1 MRALAGIV
9 EVICRELAA
18 HAGGVSCV
26 QNIEVGFQVRLHLV
40 AGLKHNV
47 AVGQGFLG
55 QGSLGYNAVLLAQG
69 SSVFQVG
76 VGSFHAGFVAVH
88 KGGKA
93 GGVSFHSILAGDQNA
108 GYQLGAGNFFPLFV
122 HIQGNA
128 QAFDLSQCAGHKG
141 LGQHGDRAGAGLQ
154 LSQSLGCFAVEVKGH
169 IVIRVNTV
177 FSQDV
182 AQNIFR
188 GGTLAGCHDGLALQV
203 LHAVHSLAV
212 FHNIQHAQGVDAGN
226 LNGAVGFLVQGCGQ
240 VSGHSGC
247 VQLAL
252 YQLRHDF
259 IGLAV
264 HFKVIISGIFACHQ
278 VHKAH
283 GGGAFQAGNAQSI
296 GGGQF
301 LGFLTGSG
309 FRSSLGDSFAGSCTG
324 CNRAGCRTAAGG
336 NGGSRKPPR
345 DDDDAPRKAKGRKSG
360 KKGSSG
366 KGGNGKKKKKIRWW
380 QILLIT
386 LLVIALIFGGAFAL
400 IMGAITPAGGNI
412 KLNQLINTPKEFQ
425 GKEFNI
431 LVTGVDRSSTGDLSA
446 GAANDSNVN
455 DGMTD
460 MILYVHFNNET
471 GEMKM
476 LQIPRDTMVTTDA
489 SVSGNY
495 RINGVAKTQGSD
507 GNNNMAALCE
517 LVADQYKL
525 PIDGFM
531 TIRLEMLTELVD
543 LFGGVEINVPMDVDY
558 AALGLGDSVIHA
570 GYQTLNGASME
581 FLLRARKIYP
591 DGDIG
596 RLNMQRQFYAAL
608 FRKLKSIGNIWD
620 VAKLTPA
627 VLNYMETN
635 LSASDLISFAISMLK
650 IDSSKIMICQMPVIS
665 GPQYNGQSLLYP
677 ARQADADLLN
687 QYFRENTGPVDAS
700 QLNLCDNV
708 IDLSGYTAT
717 DPNIQQ
723 MGGLMAEAD
732 DAQKNENLDGSNQVT
747 DIMASEST
755 AESESTDTDSTDTES
770 QPAA

>member
-1 MRALAGIV
+1 MSEPRKLYTGSASGGLDQEQYEAARRRAQQLAEQNARRRTVQQPMRTAQGRHISQRPVVTEQPAPAPEPPV
-9 EVICRELAA
+9 QERAQQAAPAPEKPRELTYAQRQAMAYRAA
-18 HAGGVSCV
+18 AERRYGDTL
-26 QNIEVGFQVRLHLV
+26 QFQVQRPRRTV
-40 AGLKHNV
+40 NRPPEPEQRARQ
-47 AVGQGFLG
+47 A
-55 QGSLGYNAVLLAQG
+55 AAQLYE
-69 SSVFQVG
+69 QP
-76 VGSFHAGFVAVH
+76 AAPRQ
-88 KGGKA
+88 A
-93 GGVSFHSILAGDQNA
+93 QQPAPRPQ
-108 GYQLGAGNFFPLFV
+108 
-122 HIQGNA
+122 A
-128 QAFDLSQCAGHKG
+128 QAP
-141 LGQHGDRAGAGLQ
+141 
-154 LSQSLGCFAVEVKGH
+154 
-169 IVIRVNTV
+169 
-177 FSQDV
+177 
-182 AQNIFR
+182 
-188 GGTLAGCHDGLALQV
+188 
-203 LHAVHSLAV
+203 
-212 FHNIQHAQGVDAGN
+212 
-226 LNGAVGFLVQGCGQ
+226 VQ
-240 VSGHSGC
+240 
-247 VQLAL
+247 
-252 YQLRHDF
+252 
-259 IGLAV
+259 
-264 HFKVIISGIFACHQ
+264 
-278 VHKAH
+278 
-283 GGGAFQAGNAQSI
+283 QAAPV
-296 GGGQF
+296 
-301 LGFLTGSG
+301 
-309 FRSSLGDSFAGSCTG
+309 
-324 CNRAGCRTAAGG
+324 GG

-345 DDDDAPRKAKGRKSG
+345 DDDDAPRKAKGGKSG
-360 KKGSSG
+360 KKGGSG

-476 LQIPRDTMVTTDA
+476 LQIPRDTMVTTDT

-507 GNNNMAALCE
+507 SNNNMAALCE

-543 LFGGVEINVPMDVDY
+543 LFGGVEINVPVDVDY

-723 MGGLMAEAD
+723 MGGLMAAAD
-732 DAQKNENLDGSNQVT
+732 DAQKDPNQNLDGSNQVT

>member
-1 MRALAGIV
+1 MTDPTNVHEPVPQSAKLTA
-9 EVICRELAA
+9 REKKW
-18 HAGGVSCV
+18 
-26 QNIEVGFQVRLHLV
+26 IIYDVGNSAF
-40 AGLKHNV
+40 
-47 AVGQGFLG
+47 
-55 QGSLGYNAVLLAQG
+55 VLLSTAVIPIYAKSLMPADGNIVSAWGYAQTIASLVIALLMPLLG
-69 SSVFQVG
+69 SI
-76 VGSFHAGFVAVH
+76 A
-88 KGGKA
+88 
-93 GGVSFHSILAGDQNA
+93 D
-108 GYQLGAGNFFPLFV
+108 
-122 HIQGNA
+122 
-128 QAFDLSQCAGHKG
+128 
-141 LGQHGDRAGAGLQ
+141 
-154 LSQSLGCFAVEVKGH
+154 
-169 IVIRVNTV
+169 
-177 FSQDV
+177 
-182 AQNIFR
+182 
-188 GGTLAGCHDGLALQV
+188 
-203 LHAVHSLAV
+203 
-212 FHNIQHAQGVDAGN
+212 
-226 LNGAVGFLVQGCGQ
+226 VQGMKIK
-240 VSGHSGC
+240 
-247 VQLAL
+247 
-252 YQLRHDF
+252 F
-259 IGLAV
+259 
-264 HFKVIISGIFACHQ
+264 
-278 VHKAH
+278 
-283 GGGAFQAGNAQSI
+283 
-296 GGGQF
+296 F
-301 LGFLTGSG
+301 LGFFGTGVVTCCAMALPLTWLPFLVVYILATIGLNGSLT
-309 FRSSLGDSFAGSCTG
+309 FYDSMLIDATSNERMDKVSSHGYGWGYIGSTVPFIFC
-324 CNRAGCRTAAGG
+324 
-336 NGGSRKPPR
+336 
-345 DDDDAPRKAKGRKSG
+345 
-360 KKGSSG
+360 
-366 KGGNGKKKKKIRWW
+366 
-380 QILLIT
+380 
-386 LLVIALIFGGAFAL
+386 IALIFGGAFAL

-476 LQIPRDTMVTTDA
+476 LQIPRDTMVTTDT
-489 SVSGNY
+489 SVSGNF

-507 GNNNMAALCE
+507 SNNNMAALCE

-525 PIDGFM
+525 PIDGFI

-543 LFGGVEINVPMDVDY
+543 LFGGVEINVPVDVDY

-717 DPNIQQ
+717 DPKIQQ

-732 DAQKNENLDGSNQVT
+732 DAQKNDNLDGSNQVT

>member
-1 MRALAGIV
+1 MSEPRKLYTGSATGGQDQQQYEAARRRAQQLAEQNARRRTVQQPMRTAQGRHISQRPAV
-9 EVICRELAA
+9 PPQPAPEPVQEAPAQPQAPAQEAPRELTYAQRQAMAYRAATERKYGDTLQFQVQRPHRTVNRPPEPEQRARQAAAQLYEQPAAPRQVQQPAPRPQAQAPVQQAAPGAPAPVGGIRLEEAAAQPRRAKHADAPQPAA
-18 HAGGVSCV
+18 H
-26 QNIEVGFQVRLHLV
+26 
-40 AGLKHNV
+40 K
-47 AVGQGFLG
+47 
-55 QGSLGYNAVLLAQG
+55 
-69 SSVFQVG
+69 
-76 VGSFHAGFVAVH
+76 
-88 KGGKA
+88 
-93 GGVSFHSILAGDQNA
+93 
-108 GYQLGAGNFFPLFV
+108 P
-122 HIQGNA
+122 
-128 QAFDLSQCAGHKG
+128 
-141 LGQHGDRAGAGLQ
+141 
-154 LSQSLGCFAVEVKGH
+154 
-169 IVIRVNTV
+169 
-177 FSQDV
+177 
-182 AQNIFR
+182 
-188 GGTLAGCHDGLALQV
+188 
-203 LHAVHSLAV
+203 
-212 FHNIQHAQGVDAGN
+212 
-226 LNGAVGFLVQGCGQ
+226 
-240 VSGHSGC
+240 
-247 VQLAL
+247 
-252 YQLRHDF
+252 
-259 IGLAV
+259 
-264 HFKVIISGIFACHQ
+264 
-278 VHKAH
+278 
-283 GGGAFQAGNAQSI
+283 
-296 GGGQF
+296 
-301 LGFLTGSG
+301 
-309 FRSSLGDSFAGSCTG
+309 
-324 CNRAGCRTAAGG
+324 RTAAGG

-345 DDDDAPRKAKGRKSG
+345 DDDAPRKAKGRKSG

-400 IMGAITPAGGNI
+400 IMGAIAPEGGSI

-460 MILYVHFNNET
+460 MVLYVHFNNET

-489 SVSGNY
+489 SVSGNF

-517 LVADQYKL
+517 LIADQYKL
-525 PIDGFM
+525 PIDGFI

-732 DAQKNENLDGSNQVT
+732 DAQKDPNQNLDGSNQVT

>member
-1 MRALAGIV
+1 MSEPRKLYTGSASGGLDQEQYEAARRRAQQLAEQNARRRTVQQPMRTAQGRHISQRPVVTGQPAPAPEPPV
-9 EVICRELAA
+9 QEPAQQAAPAPERPRELTYAQRQAMAYRAAAERKYGDTLQFQVQRPRRTVNRPPEPEQRARQAAAQLYEQPAAPRQGQQPAPRPQAQAPVQQAATGAPAPVGGIRLEEAAAQPRRAKHADAPQPAA
-18 HAGGVSCV
+18 H
-26 QNIEVGFQVRLHLV
+26 
-40 AGLKHNV
+40 K
-47 AVGQGFLG
+47 
-55 QGSLGYNAVLLAQG
+55 
-69 SSVFQVG
+69 
-76 VGSFHAGFVAVH
+76 
-88 KGGKA
+88 
-93 GGVSFHSILAGDQNA
+93 
-108 GYQLGAGNFFPLFV
+108 P
-122 HIQGNA
+122 
-128 QAFDLSQCAGHKG
+128 
-141 LGQHGDRAGAGLQ
+141 
-154 LSQSLGCFAVEVKGH
+154 
-169 IVIRVNTV
+169 
-177 FSQDV
+177 
-182 AQNIFR
+182 
-188 GGTLAGCHDGLALQV
+188 
-203 LHAVHSLAV
+203 
-212 FHNIQHAQGVDAGN
+212 
-226 LNGAVGFLVQGCGQ
+226 
-240 VSGHSGC
+240 
-247 VQLAL
+247 
-252 YQLRHDF
+252 
-259 IGLAV
+259 
-264 HFKVIISGIFACHQ
+264 
-278 VHKAH
+278 
-283 GGGAFQAGNAQSI
+283 
-296 GGGQF
+296 
-301 LGFLTGSG
+301 
-309 FRSSLGDSFAGSCTG
+309 
-324 CNRAGCRTAAGG
+324 RTAAGG

-345 DDDDAPRKAKGRKSG
+345 DEDDAPHKAKGRKSG
-360 KKGSSG
+360 KKGSNG

-489 SVSGNY
+489 SVSGNF

-507 GNNNMAALCE
+507 SNNNMAALCE

-525 PIDGFM
+525 PIDGFI

-543 LFGGVEINVPMDVDY
+543 LFGGVEINVPVDVDY

-687 QYFRENTGPVDAS
+687 QYFRENTGPVDAG

-717 DPNIQQ
+717 DSNIQQ

-732 DAQKNENLDGSNQVT
+732 DAQKDPNQNLDGSNQVT